1 MTLHSTAVEPSLTSA
16 TSTHAN
22 PLLQSWSTEPFHLPP
37 FKSIEPR
44 HFEPAFEIAMDAHLK
59 DLESIAN
66 SKQEDFESILAA
78 YDRAGATLSKVYS
91 VYGNYV
97 SSLNTPEMQLVQTK
111 MAPLLSRHTS
121 KTCNVPGL
129 FEKISKMNEVRDDMV
144 KSGEWTEEMGRLAE
158 RVYIKFVR
166 MGALLGEEEKKE
178 YADIQ
183 AELATL
189 QTNFMQNVLK
199 DEEEWELILTAADFE
214 GCPPDIIAAARKAAI
229 DRNKTQED
237 AHVITLG
244 RSMVEPF
251 LSYSTRRD
259 LRQKVFEAFAKR
271 GELNPERD
279 NKKIAIEILRLRKR
293 QAELHGKKTFAE
305 YQLEDTMA
313 QTPEAANKLLM
324 DVWTKSKVA
333 ADKEREMMEA
343 FLKESGECLE
353 SGIQPWDWRFYAEK
367 VRLANFNFDE
377 NEMKPYFSLDAVTDA
392 VFDVSNKLYGLKYV
406 KRPDIVAYHPDVNV
420 YEVRHDT
427 ADGEE
432 ELVAIFL
439 HDNYARPYKSS
450 GAWMSEYRTQTKN
463 LIPGSDPIESI
474 PIVSNNNNFAKG
486 SDDTLLSFDDGV
498 TLFHEMG
505 HGHHGM
511 LSDCTYEYLA
521 STSVLKDFVELPSQL
536 MEHWLSEPEVLKKHA
551 KHHKTGEILPD
562 ELIKKFKAA
571 ELFNEGF
578 ATIEYTSC
586 ALFDIAIHS
595 ITEYSDDF
603 DMAKFEEDYL
613 KEMGM
618 PQGIIMRHRPSHF
631 LHLFASSSYAAG
643 YYVYMWAQVLD
654 NDVFAAFKETG
665 DVFDKDTAERC
676 RKLIYSAGNTVAPQ
690 DLFRQFRGRDP
701 EVKFM
706 LENRGLI

>member
-1 MTLHSTAVEPSLTSA
+1 
-16 TSTHAN
+16 
-22 PLLQSWSTEPFHLPP
+22 
-37 FKSIEPR
+37 
-44 HFEPAFEIAMDAHLK
+44 
-59 DLESIAN
+59 
-66 SKQEDFESILAA
+66 
-78 YDRAGATLSKVYS
+78 
-91 VYGNYV
+91 
-97 SSLNTPEMQLVQTK
+97 
-111 MAPLLSRHTS
+111 
-121 KTCNVPGL
+121 
-129 FEKISKMNEVRDDMV
+129 
-144 KSGEWTEEMGRLAE
+144 
-158 RVYIKFVR
+158 
-166 MGALLGEEEKKE
+166 
-178 YADIQ
+178 
-183 AELATL
+183 
-189 QTNFMQNVLK
+189 MQNVLK
-199 DEEEWELILTAADFE
+199 DEEEWELIVTSTDME
-214 GCPPDIIAAARKAAI
+214 GCPPDVIAAARKAAI
-229 DRNKTQED
+229 DRNKAEKD

-244 RSMVEPF
+244 RSTVEPF
-251 LSYSTRRD
+251 LSYASRRD

-271 GELNPERD
+271 GELNEERD
-279 NKKIAIEILRLRKR
+279 NKKIAIDILRLRKR

-324 DVWTKSKVA
+324 DVWVKAKEA
-333 ADKEREMMEA
+333 ANKEREMMEE

-353 SGIQPWDWRFYAEK
+353 GGIQPWDWRYYAEK
-367 VRLANFNFDE
+367 VRLAKFDFDE
-377 NEMKPYFSLDAVTDA
+377 NEMKPYFSLGAVTTA

-406 KRPDIVAYHPDVNV
+406 KRSDIVAYHPDVDV
-420 YEVRHDT
+420 YEVRRNKE
-427 ADGEE
+427 DGEE
-432 ELVAIFL
+432 ELVAIFI

-551 KHHKTGEILPD
+551 RHHRSGEILPD
-562 ELIKKFKAA
+562 ELIKRFKAA

-595 ITEYSDDF
+595 LTEYGDAF
-603 DMAKFEEDYL
+603 DIAKFEEDYL

-618 PQGIIMRHRPSHF
+618 PQGIIMRHRPPHF

-706 LENRGLI
+706 LANRGLI

>member
-1 MTLHSTAVEPSLTSA
+1 MSNPNHCFLLSPHS
-16 TSTHAN
+16 
-22 PLLQSWSTEPFHLPP
+22 
-37 FKSIEPR
+37 
-44 HFEPAFEIAMDAHLK
+44 
-59 DLESIAN
+59 
-66 SKQEDFESILAA
+66 
-78 YDRAGATLSKVYS
+78 
-91 VYGNYV
+91 
-97 SSLNTPEMQLVQTK
+97 QTK
-111 MAPLLSRHTS
+111 
-121 KTCNVPGL
+121 
-129 FEKISKMNEVRDDMV
+129 
-144 KSGEWTEEMGRLAE
+144 
-158 RVYIKFVR
+158 
-166 MGALLGEEEKKE
+166 
-178 YADIQ
+178 

-189 QTNFMQNVLK
+189 QTKFMQNVLK
-199 DEEEWELILTAADFE
+199 DEEEWELIVTSKDME
-214 GCPPDIIAAARKAAI
+214 GCPPDVIAAARKAAV
-229 DRNKTQED
+229 DRNKSEED

-244 RSMVEPF
+244 RSTVEPF
-251 LSYSTRRD
+251 LSYASRRD
-259 LRQKVFEAFAKR
+259 LRQTVFEAFAKR
-271 GELNPERD
+271 GELNPDRD
-279 NKKIAIEILRLRKR
+279 NKKIAIDILRLRKR
-293 QAELHGKKTFAE
+293 QAELHGKSTFAE

-324 DVWTKSKVA
+324 DVWAKSKEA
-333 ADKEREMMEA
+333 ANKEREMLEE
-343 FLKESGECLE
+343 FLTKSGDCLE
-353 SGIQPWDWRFYAEK
+353 GGIQPWDWRYYAEK

-377 NEMKPYFSLDAVTDA
+377 NEMKPYFSLNAVTDA

-420 YEVRHDT
+420 YEVRRDK
-427 ADGEE
+427 ADGED

-463 LIPGSDPIESI
+463 LLPGSDPIEGI

-486 SDDTLLSFDDGV
+486 SEDTLLSFDDGV

-511 LSDCTYEYLA
+511 LSDCTFEYLA

-551 KHHKTGEILPD
+551 KHHTTGEVLPD
-562 ELIKKFKAA
+562 DLIKKFKAA

-595 ITEYSDDF
+595 LTEYDDDF
-603 DMAKFEEDYL
+603 DMSKFEEDYL

-618 PQGIIMRHRPSHF
+618 PQGIIMRHRPPHF

-676 RKLIYSAGNTVAPQ
+676 RKLIYSAGNTQPPQ

>member
-1 MTLHSTAVEPSLTSA
+1 MSNPNHCFLLSPHS
-16 TSTHAN
+16 
-22 PLLQSWSTEPFHLPP
+22 
-37 FKSIEPR
+37 
-44 HFEPAFEIAMDAHLK
+44 
-59 DLESIAN
+59 
-66 SKQEDFESILAA
+66 
-78 YDRAGATLSKVYS
+78 
-91 VYGNYV
+91 
-97 SSLNTPEMQLVQTK
+97 QTK
-111 MAPLLSRHTS
+111 
-121 KTCNVPGL
+121 
-129 FEKISKMNEVRDDMV
+129 
-144 KSGEWTEEMGRLAE
+144 
-158 RVYIKFVR
+158 
-166 MGALLGEEEKKE
+166 
-178 YADIQ
+178 

-189 QTNFMQNVLK
+189 QTKFMQNVLK
-199 DEEEWELILTAADFE
+199 DEEEWELIVTSKDME
-214 GCPPDIIAAARKAAI
+214 GCPPDVIAAARKAAV
-229 DRNKTQED
+229 DRNKTEED

-244 RSMVEPF
+244 RSTVEPF
-251 LSYSTRRD
+251 LSYASRRD
-259 LRQKVFEAFAKR
+259 LRQTVFEAFAKR
-271 GELNPERD
+271 GELNPDRD
-279 NKKIAIEILRLRKR
+279 NKKIAIDILRLRKR
-293 QAELHGKKTFAE
+293 QAELHGKSTFAE

-324 DVWTKSKVA
+324 DVWAKSKEA
-333 ADKEREMMEA
+333 ANKEREMLEE
-343 FLKESGECLE
+343 FLTKSGDCLE
-353 SGIQPWDWRFYAEK
+353 GGIQPWDWRYYAEK

-377 NEMKPYFSLDAVTDA
+377 NEMKPYFSLNAVTDA

-420 YEVRHDT
+420 YEVRRDK
-427 ADGEE
+427 ADGED

-463 LIPGSDPIESI
+463 LLPGSDPIEGV

-486 SDDTLLSFDDGV
+486 SEDTLLSFYDGV

-511 LSDCTYEYLA
+511 LSDCTFEYLA

-551 KHHKTGEILPD
+551 KHHTTGEVLPD
-562 ELIKKFKAA
+562 DLIKKFKAA

-595 ITEYSDDF
+595 LTEYDDDF
-603 DMAKFEEDYL
+603 DMSKFEEDYL

-618 PQGIIMRHRPSHF
+618 PQGIIMRHRPPHF

-676 RKLIYSAGNTVAPQ
+676 RKLIYSAGNTQPPQ

>member
-1 MTLHSTAVEPSLTSA
+1 
-16 TSTHAN
+16 
-22 PLLQSWSTEPFHLPP
+22 
-37 FKSIEPR
+37 
-44 HFEPAFEIAMDAHLK
+44 
-59 DLESIAN
+59 
-66 SKQEDFESILAA
+66 
-78 YDRAGATLSKVYS
+78 
-91 VYGNYV
+91 
-97 SSLNTPEMQLVQTK
+97 
-111 MAPLLSRHTS
+111 
-121 KTCNVPGL
+121 
-129 FEKISKMNEVRDDMV
+129 
-144 KSGEWTEEMGRLAE
+144 
-158 RVYIKFVR
+158 
-166 MGALLGEEEKKE
+166 
-178 YADIQ
+178 
-183 AELATL
+183 
-189 QTNFMQNVLK
+189 MQNVLK

-214 GCPPDIIAAARKAAI
+214 GCPPDIVAAARKTAI
-229 DRNKTQED
+229 DRNKTEEE

-279 NKKIAIEILRLRKR
+279 NKKIAIDILRLRKR

-305 YQLEDTMA
+305 YQLDDTMA

-324 DVWTKSKVA
+324 DVWVKSKVA

-353 SGIQPWDWRFYAEK
+353 GGIQPWDWRFYAEK

-420 YEVRHDT
+420 YEVRRDN
-427 ADGEE
+427 ANGEE

-439 HDNYARPYKSS
+439 HDNFARPYKSS

-463 LIPGSDPIESI
+463 LVPGADPIESV

-486 SDDTLLSFDDGV
+486 SGDTLLSFDDGI

-595 ITEYSDDF
+595 LTEYGDDF

-618 PQGIIMRHRPSHF
+618 PQGIIMRHRPPHF

-690 DLFRQFRGRDP
+690 ELFRQFRGRDP